1 MKRIGLALSF
11 FTLIWMVVSSLH
23 LTNPY
28 LRSSEFVEISVE
40 RGDSVWTIARKYAT
54 KETMAQELE
63 EAIIEI
69 NGLTPDAAL
78 YAGRRLQIP
87 VLDPPEQLQAMA
99 DYKALD
105 TPAHA
110 SYNGVTK

>member
-1 MKRIGLALSF
+1 MKRIGLALGM
-11 FTLIWMVVSSLH
+11 FTFLWMIVSSLH

-28 LRSSEFVEISVE
+28 LRSAEFIEISVA
-40 RGDSVWTIARKYAT
+40 RGDSVWTIARQYAA
-54 KETMAQELE
+54 KESMAQELE

>member
-1 MKRIGLALSF
+1 MTK
-11 FTLIWMVVSSLH
+11 
-23 LTNPY
+23 
-28 LRSSEFVEISVE
+28 LRVGRAVTP
-40 RGDSVWTIARKYAT
+40 GGTI
-54 KETMAQELE
+54 E